1 MATPSKILIVEDEY
15 IVALDIKS
23 HIQRMGHPVVGIA
36 GTGHKA
42 IELAVDMQP
51 DLILMDIQL
60 RGPLDGIDT
69 ATLIRDK
76 LGIPIVYLTAFT
88 DANTLERASTTQ
100 PLGYIIKPYQGREL
114 DATIK
119 MALYKSQI
127 EAELKTYV
135 NQLDL
140 IMVHATDGFILIDS
154 DMNVLRM
161 NQIAETYLSTL
172 GYIPDTPLTSIKSQ
186 SLASLLSSD
195 VSQQRLTF
203 EVSDPDHRVFELS
216 VSKPFVSDS
225 DRIPE
230 QSNLA
235 RLLVI
240 RDITM
245 QHHMQRQREENA
257 RMSSSGQLAA
267 SISHDF
273 NNILGTIITQTYL
286 LKTTQPLLLEQ
297 SLNLIDNIR
306 NHVIQ
311 AAELI
316 SQLQDLSHDS
326 QPERSLFN
334 LNSLMSKLMTLVRRT
349 FPESISIQYIN
360 EPSECWIAGDP
371 IRISQALMNLM
382 LRAKE
387 EMPKGGKLDVKLEIS
402 DSSDIPKYGDLD
414 IFSDQWIKIIVK
426 DTGKPIDDEVLTRIF
441 VPNIEP
447 ENVQQGHLLLLAEVN
462 NIVTQ
467 HNGHII
473 VNSNSD
479 ETTFEIY
486 LPSD

>member
-1 MATPSKILIVEDEY
+1 MAKASKILIVEDEY
-15 IVALDIKS
+15 VVALNIKS
-23 HIQRMGHPVVGIA
+23 QIQRLGHPVVGIA

-42 IELAVDMQP
+42 IELATDMQP

-60 RGPLDGIDT
+60 RGPMDGIDT

-76 LGIPIVYLTAFT
+76 FGIPIVYLTAFT
-88 DANTLERASTTQ
+88 DARTLERASTTL
-100 PLGYIIKPYQGREL
+100 PFGYIIKPYQGREL

-119 MALYKSQI
+119 MALHKSLV
-127 EAELKTYV
+127 EEELKTYV

-140 IMVHATDGFILIDS
+140 IMVHATDGFILVDS
-154 DMNVLRM
+154 DMNILRM
-161 NQIAETYLSTL
+161 NQIAETYLSAL
-172 GYIPDTPLTSIKSQ
+172 GYVPDTSLTSIKSQ
-186 SLASLLSSD
+186 SLVSLFSSD
-195 VSQQRLTF
+195 TSEQRLTF
-203 EVSDPDHRVFELS
+203 EVSDPDHRVFEFS
-216 VSKPFVSDS
+216 VSKAFVSDS
-225 DRIPE
+225 GRIPE

-240 RDITM
+240 RDITI
-245 QHHMQRQREENA
+245 QHHMQRQREVNA
-257 RMSSSGQLAA
+257 RMNSSGQLAA
-267 SISHDF
+267 SISHDV

-286 LKTTQPLLLEQ
+286 LKTTQPLLLQQ
-297 SLNLIDNIR
+297 SLNHLDSIR

-316 SQLQDLSHDS
+316 SQLQDLSHGS
-326 QPERSLFN
+326 QPKRSVLN

-360 EPSECWIAGDP
+360 EPSECWILGDP

-387 EMPKGGKLDVKLEIS
+387 EMPRGGQLDVKLEMC
-402 DSSDIPKYGDLD
+402 DSSDVPKYVDLD
-414 IFSDQWIKIIVK
+414 IFSDQWNKIIVK
-426 DTGKPIDDEVLTRIF
+426 DTGKPIDDEILSRIF
-441 VPNIEP
+441 VPNIDP
-447 ENVQQGHLLLLAEVN
+447 DHVQQGHLLLLAEVN

>member
-1 MATPSKILIVEDEY
+1 MAKASKILIVEDEY

-23 HIQRMGHPVVGIA
+23 HIERLGHPVVGIA
-36 GTGHKA
+36 GTGHQA
-42 IELAVDMQP
+42 IELATDMQP

-60 RGPLDGIDT
+60 RGPMDGIDT
-69 ATLIRDK
+69 ATLIHDK

-88 DANTLERASTTQ
+88 DASTLERASTTQ
-100 PLGYIIKPYQGREL
+100 PFGYIIKPYQGREL

-119 MALYKSQI
+119 IALYKSQM

-140 IMVHATDGFILIDS
+140 IMLHATDGFILIDS
-154 DMNVLRM
+154 DMNILRM
-161 NQIAETYLSTL
+161 NQIAKTYLSIL
-172 GYIPDTPLTSIKSQ
+172 GYVPDTSLTSIKSQ
-186 SLASLLSSD
+186 SLVSLLSSD
-195 VSQQRLTF
+195 GSEQRVIF
-203 EVSDPDHRVFELS
+203 EVTDPDHRVFEFS
-216 VSKPFVSDS
+216 VSKAFLSDS
-225 DRIPE
+225 SRIPE
-230 QSNLA
+230 QSNLT

-240 RDITM
+240 RDITI

-257 RMSSSGQLAA
+257 RMNSSGQLAA
-267 SISHDF
+267 GISQDF

-286 LKTTQPLLLEQ
+286 LKTTQPLLLQQ
-297 SLNLIDNIR
+297 SLNHLDSIR

-316 SQLQDLSHDS
+316 SQLQDLSQS
-326 QPERSLFN
+326 PQPERSVLN

-349 FPESISIQYIN
+349 FPETISIQYIN
-360 EPSECWIAGDP
+360 EPSEYWIVGDP

-387 EMPKGGKLDVKLEIS
+387 EMPKGGQLDVKLEIC
-402 DSSDIPKYGDLD
+402 DSSHVPEYVDLD
-414 IFSDQWIKIIVK
+414 ILSDKWIKIIVK
-426 DTGKPIDDEVLTRIF
+426 DTGKPIDDEILTRIF
-441 VPNIEP
+441 APNIDTEH
-447 ENVQQGHLLLLAEVN
+447 VQQGHLLLLAEVN
-462 NIVTQ
+462 DIVTQ
-467 HNGHII
+467 HNGHIV